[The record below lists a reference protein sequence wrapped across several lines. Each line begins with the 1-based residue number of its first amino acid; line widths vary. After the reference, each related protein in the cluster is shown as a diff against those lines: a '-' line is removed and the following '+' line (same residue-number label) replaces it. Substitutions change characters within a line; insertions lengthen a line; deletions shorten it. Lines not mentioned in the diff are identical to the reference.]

1 MSGVVLAGGASR
13 RMGTEKAFVTIDGE
27 TFLQRA
33 IGRLRRAGAAPVV
46 VATGTAGRLGPLPE
60 ADGEVADD
68 PRHRGEGPLAGL
80 LAALDASP
88 REHVAVLAVDLV
100 DASPELL
107 RWLREQWRPADI
119 ALLPLD
125 AAGRPQPLH
134 AVVGRAAA
142 PAIAS
147 ALAAGERRVLR
158 VLDAAGARVLE
169 PPPPLADAALRWSTN
184 RNAPRP
190 GEASAPPAPTA
201 SPPTGGEDAA
211 GLRRA
216 RPLRPAVTG
225 YVRHVTNTSDFEA
238 NEADV
243 LEQQAPIE
251 DRPARDTRRL
261 DDPLVE
267 ADEADLLEQ
276 GQSVPADPEQS

>member
-13 RMGTEKAFVTIDGE
+13 RMGTEKAFVTVDGE
-27 TFLQRA
+27 TFLQRT

-68 PRHRGEGPLAGL
+68 ERHRGEGPLAGL
-80 LAALDASP
+80 LAALRTSP
-88 REHVAVLAVDLV
+88 AEHVAVLAVDLV
-100 DASPELL
+100 DASPDLL
-107 RWLREQWRPADI
+107 RWLRDQWRPGDV
-119 ALLPLD
+119 ALLPVD
-125 AAGRPQPLH
+125 ATGRPQPLH
-134 AVVGRAAA
+134 AVVGRVVA
-142 PAIAS
+142 PAIAD

-158 VLDAAGARVLE
+158 VLEASGARALE
-169 PPPPLADAALRWSTN
+169 PPPPLADAALCWSTN
-184 RNAPRP
+184 RNSP
-190 GEASAPPAPTA
+190 GLGEQSAPPPAPVL
-201 SPPTGGEDAA
+201 SPPVGGEDDA
-211 GLRRA
+211 LRRA
-216 RPLRPAVTG
+216 RPLRPAATG
-225 YVRHVTNTSDFEA
+225 YVRLVTNTSDFEA

-243 LEQQAPIE
+243 LEQQAPVE

-261 DDPLVE
+261 EDPLVE